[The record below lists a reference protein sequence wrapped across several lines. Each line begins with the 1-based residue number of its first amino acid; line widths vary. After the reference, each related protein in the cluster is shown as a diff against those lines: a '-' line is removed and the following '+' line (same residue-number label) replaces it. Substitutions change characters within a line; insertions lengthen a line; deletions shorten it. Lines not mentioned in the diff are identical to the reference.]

1 MCSMI
6 GRPATGTSG
15 LGMLLVS
22 GRRREPSPPAIT
34 TAFTSPTQYD
44 LNSVV
49 EELNQFAYDLL
60 WTWQPRI
67 EALFRALDPQLWKST
82 RENPVLLLA
91 QLGEEGVRRVS
102 ESEEVK
108 RAFDDARTAYHE
120 YYERKPRFMDAQA
133 PLGIAYFSLE
143 FGLSECLPI
152 YSGGLGVL
160 AGDHLKATSD
170 LGLPLVA
177 VGLLYKQGFG
187 RQDIDAA
194 GRQFEVY
201 AENRGSDLPVNKVE
215 GVEVEAPIGQRN
227 VRIAVWRAQVGRV
240 PLFLLD
246 TDLESNPNDLRNITD
261 RLYVPEPDRRLRQEI
276 VLGIGGVRALRALGL
291 GANVFHL
298 NEGHSFLC
306 GIERIRELRASR
318 QMTLEEARLVARA
331 GIVFTTHTPIA
342 AGSDYFEPGLVWD
355 LLNPYLTE
363 VGISFD
369 RFMDLGRQRP
379 GDPRDRLV
387 TTYAALRLADQAVG
401 VSRLHGAV
409 SRRLWKDAWKGLPE
423 SQVPIGSVTNGAH
436 MPTWVAPEIAD
447 LLRRYVGPDWWD
459 LDGEDGRWQAVF
471 EIPAAELWSVHVEL
485 KRNLLKVA
493 RTRSVDSEQMDEH
506 ALTFGFARRFAP
518 YKRANLLLEDR
529 ARLNKLLRNSKR
541 PVQLIFAGKSHP
553 ADQPGKDIV
562 AKVVALAREEP
573 CVTFLKDYDL
583 AIARHLVHGAD
594 VWLNNPKRFL
604 EASGTSGMKAGA
616 NGVLNVSVLDGW
628 WDEAYRPELGWAIP
642 SGATLDRPNV
652 DDQAEAEG
660 LFRLLERE
668 VVPAFYERDENGI
681 PQRWVAMMRA
691 SIRHVVTD
699 FSARRMV
706 TDYFDIA
713 YAPAARR
720 VEQLRLLP
728 DWGG

>member
-1 MCSMI
+1 
-6 GRPATGTSG
+6 
-15 LGMLLVS
+15 ML
-22 GRRREPSPPAIT
+22 
-34 TAFTSPTQYD
+34 D
-44 LNSVV
+44 
-49 EELNQFAYDLL
+49 ELNQLARDLL

-67 EALFRALDPQLWKST
+67 ELLFRSLDPELWEST
-82 RENPVLLLA
+82 RQNPVLLLGR
-91 QLGEEGVRRVS
+91 LGEEGVARAMQRD
-102 ESEEVK
+102 EV
-108 RAFDDARTAYHE
+108 RHALEDARAAYRD
-120 YYERKPRFMDAQA
+120 YYDRHPRFMDAKA
-133 PLGIAYFSLE
+133 PLFVAYFSLE

-177 VGLLYKQGFG
+177 VGLLYRQGFG
-187 RQDIDAA
+187 RQQIDAS
-194 GRQFEVY
+194 GRQVEVY
-201 AENRGSDLPVNKVE
+201 SENRGADLPVRKVD
-215 GVEVEAPIGQRN
+215 GVEVEAPIGNRN
-227 VRIAVWRAQVGRV
+227 VRIAIWRVQVGRV

-246 TDLESNPNDLRNITD
+246 TDLDANPPDLRTITD

-276 VLGIGGVRALRALGL
+276 VLGIGGVRALRALGMEA
-291 GANVFHL
+291 GVFHL

-306 GIERIRELRASR
+306 AIERIRELRASR

-355 LLNPYLTE
+355 LLNPYLAE

-379 GDPRDRLV
+379 GDPREMLC
-387 TTYAALRLADQAVG
+387 TTYAALRLADQSVG

-409 SRRLWKDAWKGLPE
+409 SRRLWKDAWRGLPE
-423 SQVPIGSVTNGAH
+423 AQVPIGSVTNGVH

-447 LLRRYVGPDWWD
+447 LLCRFVGPDWWD
-459 LDGEDGRWQAVF
+459 LDGTDGRWHAIH
-471 EIPAAELWSVHVEL
+471 EIPSSELWAIHNRL
-485 KRNLLKVA
+485 KGRLLEVA
-493 RTRSVDSEQMDEH
+493 RSRTQKHEGLDPN
-506 ALTFGFARRFAP
+506 ALTIGFARRFTP
-518 YKRANLLLEDR
+518 YKRADLILRDR
-529 ARLNKLLRNSKR
+529 ARLTNLLRDSER
-541 PVQLIFAGKSHP
+541 PVQLLFAGKAHP
-553 ADQPGKDIV
+553 ADLPGKEIISG
-562 AKVVALAREEP
+562 VVSLAREEKS
-573 CVTFLKDYDL
+573 VVFLEDYDIAL
-583 AIARHLVHGAD
+583 ARHLVQGAD
-594 VWLNNPKRFL
+594 VWLNNPRRFI

-616 NGVLNVSVLDGW
+616 NGALNVSILDGW

-642 SGATLDRPNV
+642 SGATLDRQAI

-668 VVPAFYERDENGI
+668 VVPAYFERDSAGI
-681 PQRWVAMMRA
+681 PQHWVEMMRS
-691 SIRHVVTD
+691 SILRTVTD

-706 TDYFDIA
+706 TDYFTTA
-713 YAPAARR
+713 YAPGARR

>member
-1 MCSMI
+1 MI
-6 GRPATGTSG
+6 
-15 LGMLLVS
+15 
-22 GRRREPSPPAIT
+22 
-34 TAFTSPTQYD
+34 D
-44 LNSVV
+44 
-49 EELNQFAYDLL
+49 ELNQFAHDLL
-60 WTWQPRI
+60 WTWEPRI
-67 EALFRALDPQLWKST
+67 EGLFQALNSELWEST
-82 RENPVLLLA
+82 RQNPVLLLA
-91 QLGEEGVRRVS
+91 QLGEQGIAEALER
-102 ESEEVK
+102 EEVRVALEQA
-108 RAFDDARTAYHE
+108 RAAYRE
-120 YYERKPRFMDAQA
+120 YYDRRPPFMDARA
-133 PLGIAYFSLE
+133 PMVVGYFSLE
-143 FGLSECLPI
+143 FGLAECLPI

-177 VGLLYKQGFG
+177 VGLFYKQGFG
-187 RQDIDAA
+187 RQEIDAE
-194 GRQFEVY
+194 GRQVEVY
-201 AENRGSDLPVNKVE
+201 FENRGDDLPVRRVE
-215 GVEVEAPIGQRN
+215 GVEVDAPIGQRR
-227 VRIAVWRAQVGRV
+227 VKIGVWRAQVGRV

-246 TDLESNPNDLRNITD
+246 TDLESNPPDLRTITD

-276 VLGIGGVRALRALGL
+276 VLGIGGVRALRALGMVA
-291 GANVFHL
+291 GVFHL

-306 GIERIRELRASR
+306 AIERIRELRASR

-409 SRRLWKDAWKGLPE
+409 SRRLWKDAWRGLPE
-423 SQVPIGSVTNGAH
+423 TQVPIGAVTNGVH

-447 LLRRYVGPDWWD
+447 LLGRYVGPDWWD
-459 LDGEDGRWQAVF
+459 LDGEDGRWQAAF
-471 EIPAAELWSVHVEL
+471 EIPAAELWAVHLVL
-485 KRNLLKVA
+485 KRMLLSVA
-493 RTRSVDSEQMDEH
+493 RARSVDADQLDENS
-506 ALTFGFARRFAP
+506 LTFGFARRFAP

-529 ARLNKLLRNSKR
+529 PRLNKLLRNSKR
-541 PVQLIFAGKSHP
+541 PVQMIFAGKSHP
-553 ADQPGKDIV
+553 ADQPGKDLV
-562 AKVVALAREEP
+562 ARVVALAREEP

-583 AIARHLVHGAD
+583 AIARHLVHGTD

-681 PQRWVAMMRA
+681 PPRWVAMMRA

-706 TDYFDIA
+706 IDYFDTA